1 MSIKNLDF
9 SLLGSFFG
17 DEKEKPVCFI
27 VYFYILR
34 FRIRA
39 NQFICF
45 IVYFYVLR
53 FRIRASHGGIF
64 PWNGDGGEY
73 LLFIEELLSKPS

>member
-1 MSIKNLDF
+1 MSIKNLGF
-9 SLLGSFFG
+9 SYWAVLSVMRR
-17 DEKEKPVCFI
+17 KS
-27 VYFYILR
+27 
-34 FRIRA
+34 
-39 NQFICF
+39 QFICF

-73 LLFIEELLSKPS
+73 LLLIEELLSKPS